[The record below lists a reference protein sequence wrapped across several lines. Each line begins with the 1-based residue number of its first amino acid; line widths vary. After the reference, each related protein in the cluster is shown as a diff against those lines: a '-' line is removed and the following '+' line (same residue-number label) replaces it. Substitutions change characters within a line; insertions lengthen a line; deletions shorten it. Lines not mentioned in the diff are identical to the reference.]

1 MAFYNVMKLE
11 YHDFIQY
18 RIYEKPVEY
27 DVKADLKKE
36 DVSFADSGE
45 CIDVEA
51 RKERSMYVSLNRTKQ
66 SVYSLA
72 YNNKWDWFVTL
83 TFSDKK
89 VDRYD
94 YSEIIKKTRNWFNNV
109 KKRFAP
115 DLKYI
120 LIPEPHKDG
129 AYHLHGLL
137 ANCGELQFVDSGRV
151 VDHGKSRKKNCNNAD
166 LPTIYNI
173 ANWKFGFST
182 ATKVQSNAKCV
193 SYMTK
198 YITKDLCVIAQK
210 RRRYLASN
218 NLDRVEREYLNIPRD
233 QIDNFL
239 VQAYLE
245 DRVDYVKTQKI
256 PEAGQHINYVTIKK
270 G

>member
-1 MAFYNVMKLE
+1 MAFYNVMRLE

-27 DVKADLKKE
+27 DNKCNINDNDILQSDNK
-36 DVSFADSGE
+36 
-45 CIDVEA
+45 CIDSEA
-51 RKERSMYVSLNRTKQ
+51 RKERSIKVSLNRTKQ

-83 TFSDKK
+83 TFSAEKI
-89 VDRYD
+89 DRYNYD
-94 YSEIIKKTRNWFNNV
+94 EIIKKTRKWFNNI
-109 KKRFAP
+109 RSRLAP

-137 ANCGELQFVDSGRV
+137 AGCGGLDFVDSGRV
-151 VDHGKSRKKNCNNAD
+151 VDCGKSRIRNKNNSD

-173 ANWKFGFST
+173 ANWKYGFST

-198 YITKDLCVIAQK
+198 YITKDLCIVAEN

-218 NLDRVEREYLNIPRD
+218 NLDRVVKEVLNLPISD
-233 QIDNFL
+233 IDKL
-239 VQAYLE
+239 IQDAYMN
-245 DRVDYVKTQKI
+245 DIVDYAKTQVI
-256 PEAGQHINYVTIKK
+256 PDVGQKVQYITLRKDV
-270 G
+270 

>member
-27 DVKADLKKE
+27 DVKVDLKKE
-36 DVSFADSGE
+36 DVSSADSGE

-66 SVYSLA
+66 SVYSLS

-83 TFSDKK
+83 TFSDEK

-109 KKRFAP
+109 KK
-115 DLKYI
+115 L
-120 LIPEPHKDG
+120 
-129 AYHLHGLL
+129 
-137 ANCGELQFVDSGRV
+137 
-151 VDHGKSRKKNCNNAD
+151 
-166 LPTIYNI
+166 
-173 ANWKFGFST
+173 
-182 ATKVQSNAKCV
+182 
-193 SYMTK
+193 
-198 YITKDLCVIAQK
+198 TKDLCVIAQK

-245 DRVDYVKTQKI
+245 DRVDYAKTQKI

-270 G
+270 GERLNIDAQKNKGLSPLNLFPRK